1 MPWVTDQNGN
11 QVWQGSPTDP
21 VTAPLTNPNPTQQP
35 INYPPPVTLAPATAP
50 ASTDTTTPAPATTP
64 TTTNP
69 TGSAGQYTVQQI
81 LAPFDA
87 EFSAANQAVLD
98 LNTKINGRHGQTDA
112 NGNPLPDVT
121 GSAEALATAQA
132 NAVPGVTDP
141 GLQAATAAYQADLN
155 AWSAAQTRLATA
167 NATRQNALQTAIDK
181 DQVIP
186 AQAEQARMAAAESKA
201 RADSIDQA
209 SQISAQLAPSQQAL
223 LVAQAGSNSAQALL
237 DQANAAKATATTP
250 ADIQLATAQA
260 NQAQATADATNA
272 MVDAN
277 KAKVQADT
285 TLTQHQVGLTDNQ
298 SEYYKA
304 LGVEA
309 GARADYESA
318 QAAYQRAL
326 IPGAPG
332 LQAAQTVQAA
342 GAGAQAQATAQATLE
357 SIKQKQQGPVYGLA
371 DQVPL
376 IQSVL
381 QTVFHNPAN
390 VGKSSDELNSMAD
403 DLLKQYTTATLG
415 GTTIGQAAA
424 ATATA
429 QQNNYATQMGGVNAL
444 QNALAS
450 RANAYTQLGGTALG
464 QMANMN
470 MYAPRGST
478 AGAAAFNE
486 VMDQMSQR
494 LASQQFAPV
503 QLPQAPALPTF
514 LQAFAAGHQAG
525 VQQGAQAG
533 AAQAPSA
540 QGQSPT
546 INVNVNGQPA
556 GGSTGGNA
564 LPAMLNNYANA
575 AATPPMGPSFNPM
588 AAIAPPSTSSG
599 YSNPPS
605 IMTPPATINP
615 IGPQPSYVP
624 APVPTI
630 PNLMQNY
637 MGFANPMNM
646 IGFRGA

>member
-1 MPWVTDQNGN
+1 MQPQYPN
-11 QVWQGSPTDP
+11 PYAP
-21 VTAPLTNPNPTQQP
+21 VTAPLTNPSPTQQP
-35 INYPPPVTLAPATAP
+35 INYPPPVTLAPPTATDTTAPTTATAP
-50 ASTDTTTPAPATTP
+50 GATSIGP
-64 TTTNP
+64 PQAQGPNP

-87 EFSAANQAVLD
+87 EFTAANQAVLD
-98 LNTKINGRHGQTDA
+98 LNTKINGRHGQSDA
-112 NGNPLPDVT
+112 NGSPLPDVT
-121 GSAEALATAQA
+121 GSAEALASAQLA
-132 NAVPGVTDP
+132 TYPGDPAV
-141 GLQAATAAYQADLN
+141 QSATAVYQADLN

-181 DQVIP
+181 DQVVP
-186 AQAEQARMAAAESKA
+186 AQAEQARMAADESKA

-209 SQISAQLAPSQQAL
+209 SKISAQLAPSQQAL

-260 NQAQATADATNA
+260 NQAQAVADSTRQMADVNA
-272 MVDAN
+272 
-277 KAKVQADT
+277 AKVQADT

-298 SEYYKA
+298 SDYYKA

-332 LQAAQTVQAA
+332 YQAAQTAQAA

-494 LASQQFAPV
+494 LASQQFAPT

-525 VQQGAQAG
+525 VQQGTQAQG
-533 AAQAPSA
+533 VQG
-540 QGQSPT
+540 GQSPT
-546 INVNVNGQPA
+546 VNVNVNGQPA
-556 GGSTGGNA
+556 GGNA
-564 LPAMLNNYANA
+564 MPAMLSNYANA
-575 AATPPMGPSFNPM
+575 PAPPPVGPSFNPM
-588 AAIAPPSTSSG
+588 AAISPASGSSG
-599 YSNPPS
+599 YSSPPS
-605 IMTPPATINP
+605 IITPPATINP